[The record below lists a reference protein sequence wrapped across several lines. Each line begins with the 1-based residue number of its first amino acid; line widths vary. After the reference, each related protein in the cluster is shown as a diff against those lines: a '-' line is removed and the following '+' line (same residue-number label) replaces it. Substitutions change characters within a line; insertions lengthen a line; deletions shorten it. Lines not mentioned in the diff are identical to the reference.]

1 MLRIGVSVEGATERE
16 FVNLVLAPYFFSQN
30 KYLQPVDMR
39 GNVSLD
45 KIRTELKPM
54 LNSFDYT
61 TTLYDFYG
69 FKNRNG
75 KNIQELEDAIL
86 ELVPSSQKACFI
98 PYVQLYEF
106 EALLFSSV
114 DAMPE
119 YFSETNKAESVRS
132 ILSSCGNPEAIND
145 GYETCPSRRISALFP
160 EFDKKLDGPMICGE
174 IGLEKI
180 REACPRFNNWVAKLE
195 EVS

>member
-16 FVNLVLAPYFFSQN
+16 FVSLVLVPYFLN
-30 KYLQPVDMR
+30 KNKFLQPVDMR

-45 KIRTELKPM
+45 KIRAELKPM

-69 FKNRNG
+69 FKNRSG
-75 KNIQELEDAIL
+75 RNISELEEAML
-86 ELVPSSQKACFI
+86 ELVPSNKKSCFI
-98 PYVQLYEF
+98 PYVQLHEF
-106 EALLFSSV
+106 EALLFSTA

-119 YFSETNKAESVRS
+119 YFSEPGKTESVRS
-132 ILSSCGNPEAIND
+132 ILSACGNPEAIND
-145 GYETCPSRRISALFP
+145 GYETCPSRRVSGLFP

-174 IGLEKI
+174 IGLDKI
-180 REACPRFNNWVAKLE
+180 REACPRFDSWLTKLE
-195 EVS
+195 EIS